1 MTYNN
6 IYFFSVWNTLSKCF
20 HFLGLEFGTI
30 PTGINWT
37 DMEALARLYGI
48 KLGKSMLKRIMVA
61 EEMTIKE
68 YAARFGGK

>member
-1 MTYNN
+1 
-6 IYFFSVWNTLSKCF
+6 
-20 HFLGLEFGTI
+20 
-30 PTGINWT
+30 
-37 DMEALARLYGI
+37 MEALARLYGI